1 MGPNVLK
8 IFRRLG
14 IEQRLEQ
21 MASHPDFWF
30 SRDAES
36 GDYLSR
42 IELGAFARREYGAA
56 YVTVHRGDLQALQ
69 LSALQPGTLHFGKC
83 LSKIEDRG
91 DEVVLNFVDGTS
103 AHADIVIGA
112 DGINSR
118 IREHLLGAEAPTYSG
133 WVAHRALIR
142 GEKLAKYNLTFEDCV
157 KWWSADRH
165 LMVYYTT
172 QRRDEYYYVSGVPHP
187 ASISVA
193 ASSTAAAKRCSRPS
207 PATTRSC
214 RR

>member
-56 YVTVHRGDLQALQ
+56 YVTVHRGDPVRCSFPRCSPA
-69 LSALQPGTLHFGKC
+69 PC
-83 LSKIEDRG
+83 
-91 DEVVLNFVDGTS
+91 TS
-103 AHADIVIGA
+103 ANA
-112 DGINSR
+112 
-118 IREHLLGAEAPTYSG
+118 
-133 WVAHRALIR
+133 
-142 GEKLAKYNLTFEDCV
+142 
-157 KWWSADRH
+157 
-165 LMVYYTT
+165 
-172 QRRDEYYYVSGVPHP
+172 
-187 ASISVA
+187 
-193 ASSTAAAKRCSRPS
+193 
-207 PATTRSC
+207 
-214 RR
+214 

>member
-142 GEKLAKYNLTFEDCV
+142 GEAGEIQPDVRRLREVVVGGSPSDGLLHRNGAT
-157 KWWSADRH
+157 SI
-165 LMVYYTT
+165 TT
-172 QRRDEYYYVSGVPHP
+172 
-187 ASISVA
+187 
-193 ASSTAAAKRCSRPS
+193 
-207 PATTRSC
+207 
-214 RR
+214 

>member
-1 MGPNVLK
+1 MMSKQPRIAVVGAGLGRRRRRAAAKAGFTVDLYEQSPAFSRLGAGIHMGPNVLK

-118 IREHLLGAEAPTYSG
+118 IREHLLG
-133 WVAHRALIR
+133 R
-142 GEKLAKYNLTFEDCV
+142 K
-157 KWWSADRH
+157 
-165 LMVYYTT
+165 
-172 QRRDEYYYVSGVPHP
+172 RRP
-187 ASISVA
+187 
-193 ASSTAAAKRCSRPS
+193 TAAGWPTAR
-207 PATTRSC
+207 
-214 RR
+214 